1 VFLEFIVR
9 DVMTVHGDL
18 AKPRRA
24 VEIAHRQID
33 RYYRD

>member
-1 VFLEFIVR
+1 VSLEFIVR
-9 DVMTVHGDL
+9 DVMTVDGDL

-24 VEIAHRQID
+24 VEIAHRHID